1 MAFQL
6 RRGTEAERTAAG
18 FIPAEAEL
26 IYITDTGKLYIGDG
40 STSGGV
46 EYKTVEGISEI
57 TGITLSTE
65 ISRSISQYSVTSNVV
80 TVTLLTAHDYAVDQ
94 QVTISESTV
103 TALNG
108 TQTITAIS
116 DSFSFS
122 FALTTADVSVTAISG
137 TVARQVLD
145 GEVLTY
151 NASNSYWTNS
161 LPVTALQFLEDVN
174 IEGITLADGM
184 FLRYD
189 STLNAWTAET
199 VNLTYS
205 LDSLSDVTISGVSNS
220 QVLQYNSTSGQWQ
233 NVTLAAIPGSIKD
246 LSDVSDTDPT
256 DGQLL
261 QYNTTNS
268 AWQPVT
274 YGLADLSDVSITVP
288 VDGQL
293 LAYDS
298 VNSDWRLANPSTP
311 LLLDERFYYNY
322 RDETALTVNQDQ
334 LGIVYSEYLE
344 RPIQISL
351 APDYDPTVFIWDL
364 FEGDIDAT
372 HEFGNFTSIAGTAT
386 RANGYCFATG
396 GNSEWCG
403 TWNKQST
410 SSPLDDINN
419 QKIWFEFDIKYED
432 LSTRG
437 SSPNQILALRG
448 YYGTSTTEREI
459 LSFTDNLRFLSTTK
473 GRFSLDS
480 YEFIAEEHESGST
493 GRAGNIW
500 YRICGT
506 FDFATGEYAVWL
518 GQRDVDSS
526 MTRIMAG
533 TVFNDFI
540 SFDFGW
546 NPTKYST
553 RNLRKIRFLYQP
565 SDDYYLDNAYVG
577 IGENRYAWQASE
589 TTISMDRTFGD
600 IPKRGAIEHVDFGKV
615 KSVTIATA
623 SIADNATHNANT
635 FMGNSGFLRRITVDR
650 ACRVRIYISSSA
662 RTNDSSRSFTTA
674 PANYIGLVVD
684 HEFTAA
690 GSINL
695 TPCPIYNTSEIN
707 TYDKLDLYFAITNQ
721 SGATA
726 VANVATEYTALEYG
740 LY

>member
-40 STSGGV
+40 STPGGV

-80 TVTLLTAHDYAVDQ
+80 TVTLLTAHDYVIGQ
-94 QVTISESTV
+94 QVNISESTV
-103 TALNG
+103 AALNG

-137 TVARQVLD
+137 TVVRQVLD

-151 NASNSYWTNS
+151 NASGSYWTNS

-233 NVTLAAIPGSIKD
+233 NVTLAAIPSSIKD
-246 LSDVSDTDPT
+246 LSDVSATAPT
-256 DGQLL
+256 DAQFLQYSTASASYVPTTLSLNTLSDVNTVSPLNGQLL
-261 QYNTTNS
+261 GWSSANS
-268 AWQPVT
+268 QWQ
-274 YGLADLSDVSITVP
+274 TV
-288 VDGQL
+288 
-293 LAYDS
+293 
-298 VNSDWRLANPSTP
+298 NPSTP
-311 LLLDERFYYNY
+311 LLLNERFYYNY
-322 RDETALTVNQDQ
+322 RDEGLGINTDS
-334 LGIVYSEYLE
+334 LGIVYNQYLQ
-344 RPIQISL
+344 RPTEVSL
-351 APDYDPTVFIWDL
+351 IPEYDPTVFIWDL
-364 FEGDIDAT
+364 FEGDIDTT
-372 HEFGNFTSIAGTAT
+372 HEFGNFTSIAGTAA
-386 RANGYCFATG
+386 RSNGYCFATG
-396 GNSEWCG
+396 GTNQWCG

-410 SSPLDDINN
+410 SSPLDDIDN
-419 QKIWFEFDIKYED
+419 QKVWFEFDIKYND
-432 LSTRG
+432 PTTRG
-437 SSPNQILALRG
+437 SFPNQILALRG

-459 LSFTDNLRFLSTTK
+459 LSFTDNLQSLSTTK

-480 YEFIAEEHESGST
+480 YEFITQEDEPGST
-493 GRAGNIW
+493 NRAGNVW

-506 FDFATGEYAVWL
+506 FDFLTGNYAVWL
-518 GQRDVDSS
+518 GQRDIDSS

-533 TVFNDFI
+533 TAENDFI
-540 SFDFGW
+540 LTGFAWD
-546 NPTKYST
+546 PTAYSN
-553 RNLRKIRFLYQP
+553 RNLRKIRFLYYP
-565 SDDYYLDNAYVG
+565 RDDYYLDNAYVG
-577 IGENRYAWQASE
+577 IGENRYVWQTSE
-589 TTISMDRTFGD
+589 TSISMERTFGD
-600 IPKRGAIEHVDFGKV
+600 VPRRGAIEHGDLGRL
-615 KSVTIATA
+615 KSVNILTA
-623 SIADNATHNANT
+623 SIASGSTHNANAY
-635 FMGNSGFLRRITVDR
+635 MGNSGFLRKVSVDK
-650 ACRVRIYISSSA
+650 ACRVRVYVSSVY
-662 RTNDSSRSFTTA
+662 RTNDSARAYTTA
-674 PANYIGLVVD
+674 PGNHIGLVLD
-684 HEFTAA
+684 HEFTSA

-695 TPCPIYNTSEIN
+695 TPCPIYSTADST
-707 TYDKLDLYFAITNQ
+707 TYDKLDLYFAITNK
-721 SGATA
+721 SGATGT
-726 VANVATEYTALEYG
+726 VSVTTEYSPLEYG